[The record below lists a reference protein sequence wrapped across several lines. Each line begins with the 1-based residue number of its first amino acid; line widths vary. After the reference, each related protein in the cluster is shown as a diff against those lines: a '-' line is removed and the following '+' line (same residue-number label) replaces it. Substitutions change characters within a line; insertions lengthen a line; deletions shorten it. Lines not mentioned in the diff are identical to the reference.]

1 MEAKTR
7 IVVADDEPD
16 MRDYFRKILPRM
28 GYSLVG
34 VAEDGLQLIEICE
47 REKPDL
53 IITDVKMPGIDGID
67 ASDKILSVRPIP
79 IIVVSTF
86 ADADTVKRAESLH
99 FLGFLVKPIK
109 QADLEP
115 AISLALQRFSQIQ
128 SLRREKDSGTGGVH
142 QAPM

>member
-1 MEAKTR
+1 MEAQTR

-16 MRDYFRKILPRM
+16 MRDYFRMMLPRM

-53 IITDVKMPGIDGID
+53 IITDVKMPGMDGIE
-67 ASDKILSVRPIP
+67 ATVKILSERPVP
-79 IIVVSTF
+79 IIVVSAF
-86 ADADTVKRAESLH
+86 ADAETVKRAESLH

-128 SLRREKDSGTGGVH
+128 SLRREKDSGTGNVP
-142 QAPM
+142 QTPL

>member
-1 MEAKTR
+1 MTAAAR

-34 VAEDGLQLIEICE
+34 VAEDGLQLVEICE

-53 IITDVKMPGIDGID
+53 IITDVKMPGLDGFE
-67 ASDKILSVRPIP
+67 AAEKILSLRAVP
-79 IIVVSTF
+79 IVVVSAF
-86 ADADTVKRAESLH
+86 CDADTVKRAESLH

-109 QADLEP
+109 QSDLKP
-115 AISLALQRFSQIQ
+115 AIEIALQRFSQIQ
-128 SLRREKDSGTGGVH
+128 SLSHPQDLRLGIDADEGD
-142 QAPM
+142 